1 MADIELVNA
10 GNGRNRL
17 HVAIIQAMAGIDTQI
32 EAAGQD
38 AGRLNLVEFFILR
51 LGTPGVAVAAG
62 VNFDKVGANLSG
74 RLNLVGIGVNEQADD
89 NAMLLKAANCI
100 LDCFPLKDFSLREQK
115 IIFTSFKPK
124 D

>member
-1 MADIELVNA
+1 MVSLQQGFHFPDCPLQAHQHRPADNAVADIELVNA

-74 RLNLVGIGVNEQADD
+74 A
-89 NAMLLKAANCI
+89 
-100 LDCFPLKDFSLREQK
+100 
-115 IIFTSFKPK
+115 
-124 D
+124 